1 MTLASLVSAF
11 SPAQASGATFFV
23 DGEAAGDPAC
33 SQSAPCTTINEAVA
47 ASRANAEVDTI
58 KIATGLYAERVE
70 LTNPKDSALTIE
82 GSGSGSDP
90 GTNTVIQDGGPA
102 TYVVLALG
110 SVGGAETGITARG
123 LRVVNTTDAGRGSG
137 IVVNASNSVLEDV
150 AATVAAPADDPV
162 LHVSGP
168 GALLDRVTAAAVGG
182 PGLSRAQGL
191 AAQANLTVRDSNIL
205 GAEGGGR
212 WWPTTPTFSSCA
224 LGSPQPR
231 VPTPRCGSREP

>member
-1 MTLASLVSAF
+1 MGRLRRIFDFEPSAVLGLALALAGIGFAF

-110 SVGGAETGITARG
+110 SVGGARRASPPAACEWCTRPTRG
-123 LRVVNTTDAGRGSG
+123 
-137 IVVNASNSVLEDV
+137 
-150 AATVAAPADDPV
+150 AAP
-162 LHVSGP
+162 VS
-168 GALLDRVTAAAVGG
+168 
-182 PGLSRAQGL
+182 S
-191 AAQANLTVRDSNIL
+191 
-205 GAEGGGR
+205 
-212 WWPTTPTFSSCA
+212 
-224 LGSPQPR
+224 
-231 VPTPRCGSREP
+231 